1 MAKENK
7 LIAMTKEM
15 VAEIEKFQKDNFIS
29 SFTAAVIELVRR
41 GLKYKE

>member
-1 MAKENK
+1 MEKENK

-15 VAEIEKFQKDNFIS
+15 VKEVEGFQKENFIS
-29 SFTAAVIELVRR
+29 TFTAAVIELVRR

>member
-1 MAKENK
+1 MEKENK

-15 VAEIEKFQKDNFIS
+15 VKEVEKFQKENFIS
-29 SFTAAVIELVRR
+29 TFTAAVIELVRR